1 VERVPALAQ
10 RDGLVTKKGF
20 VQMLNIMLLEL
31 FGGCALLALVW
42 RHQQLYGTTLMAAW
56 YWSVLAILSI
66 MIVETLVNLRA
77 DWLSP
82 SRIGPLRYLAAILTA
97 CPIVALLGAKR
108 PQHRAWQWIV
118 LSLWVVLAM
127 PAATAL
133 FFSQPTFDPGILW
146 SWFLLILVVMTST
159 NYLPTCY
166 WPAGL
171 LVGTSQI
178 FLLSNQLPGGR
189 HLVRWL
195 DPHSS
200 HWIATAALA
209 LLLLAV
215 IFVQW
220 ISRARRAWNPNLVT
234 PLDRIWR
241 DFRDSYGALWG
252 LRIVDRL
259 NSAAKSH
266 RGNIYLRWNGFRHS
280 GDGSTDTAGNPPGMP
295 LEITMPLEQIFVSL
309 LRRFVSIEWID
320 QRRTPP
326 LEKPL
331 KQSRK

>member
-1 VERVPALAQ
+1 
-10 RDGLVTKKGF
+10 
-20 VQMLNIMLLEL
+20 MLNLMLLEL
-31 FGGCALLALVW
+31 FGGCALLALVR

-56 YWSVLAILSI
+56 CWSVLAILSI
-66 MIVETLVNLRA
+66 MIVETLVNLRV

-82 SRIGPLRYLAAILTA
+82 SRIGPLRYLAAIVTA

-171 LVGTSQI
+171 LAGASQLC
-178 FLLSNQLPGGR
+178 LLSKQLPGGR
-189 HLVRWL
+189 HLVRAL
-195 DPHSS
+195 DLQRSP
-200 HWIATAALA
+200 WIATAALA

-215 IFVQW
+215 IVVQW
-220 ISRARRAWNPNLVT
+220 ISRTRRTWNPNLVT
-234 PLDRIWR
+234 PLDHLWR

-252 LRIVDRL
+252 LRVADRL
-259 NSAAKSH
+259 NATAKSH
-266 RGNIYLRWNGFRHS
+266 RWNIDLRWNGFRQP
-280 GDGSTDTAGNPPGMP
+280 GDRSTDTAGNPPDIP
-295 LEITMPLEQIFVSL
+295 PEITTPFEQIFASL

-320 QRRTPP
+320 QRRVRP

-331 KQSRK
+331 EQPRK

>member
-1 VERVPALAQ
+1 
-10 RDGLVTKKGF
+10 
-20 VQMLNIMLLEL
+20 MLHIMLLEL
-31 FGGCALLALVW
+31 FGGCTLLALVW
-42 RHQQLYGTTLMAAW
+42 RHQQLYGTTLIAAW
-56 YWSVLAILSI
+56 CWSVMAILSI
-66 MIVETLVNLRA
+66 MIVETLVNLGS

-82 SRIGPLRYLAAILTA
+82 SRIGPLRYLAAIVTA

-146 SWFLLILVVMTST
+146 SWFLLILVVMTAT

-166 WPAGL
+166 WLAGL
-171 LVGTSQI
+171 LAGASQLC
-178 FLLSNQLPGGR
+178 LLSKQLPGGR

-220 ISRARRAWNPNLVT
+220 ISRARRTWNPNLVT
-234 PLDRIWR
+234 PHDRIWR

-252 LRIVDRL
+252 LRIVDRI
-259 NSAAKSH
+259 NATAKSH
-266 RGNIYLRWNGFRHS
+266 RWNIDLRWNGFQHS
-280 GDGSTDTAGNPPGMP
+280 EDRSTDTAGNPPGIP
-295 LEITMPLEQIFVSL
+295 LEITTPLEQIFVSL

-320 QRRTPP
+320 QRRAVP

-331 KQSRK
+331 KRPQK